1 MGRAEFAMA
10 WAGAGAGL
18 GDDRCVDD
26 LEMVLWQG
34 HQVGRRWVILGMHVH
49 RVQQQMGRVMQWL
62 RLRVWVGALW
72 GIGRTHAVNRAV
84 QRMQGAI
91 RGKWAQMQ
99 AGQLAKAV
107 CDMQRQAQEMRQQL
121 CEGGIKLV
129 VLQQRMANGTV
140 GAI

>member
-1 MGRAEFAMA
+1 M
-10 WAGAGAGL
+10 
-18 GDDRCVDD
+18 
-26 LEMVLWQG
+26 LEPGTSIQWRERHQAPLPAHQG
-34 HQVGRRWVILGMHVH
+34 SERRRGISHETTVCTH
-49 RVQQQMGRVMQWL
+49 VQQQMGRVMQWL